1 MTAPVRVVFVD
12 HSSEAGGAELALV
25 RLLRTQQDWQT
36 SLIVPPASDAAGD
49 AFGVDLGDAEV
60 IRRGTQHRARKTG
73 RGGALS
79 DAALAWRIVRS
90 AIGLVMTPAARR
102 ADVIVANTTRAS
114 VYVALACSVLRKPFA
129 VHIRDLIE
137 PASIGGAAT
146 ALMRKLVLP
155 RATAIIANSRASLAT
170 VAPYVR
176 PTCLQRVLPSPSGL
190 RVRAES
196 EVVVS
201 PVARRIGMVA
211 RLDPWKG
218 QELLIEAFAR
228 AFPEGDEQLVLFGG
242 TAFGHDEFPGLLRRL
257 ATDRGVGSRVELAG
271 HVADVAAAIDSLD
284 ICVQSSI
291 RPEPLGQNVLQYLA
305 AGKPTVVA
313 DEGGPAEWVSDD
325 INGLT
330 FAARDVASLA
340 EVLRRVVDD
349 EQLRD
354 RLARSAVATP
364 LLLSDVEV
372 GAEIHELVTRIA
384 RGQE

>member
-1 MTAPVRVVFVD
+1 MSAPIRVVFVD

-25 RLLRTQQDWQT
+25 RLLRTPQDWQA
-36 SLIVPPASDAAGD
+36 SVIVPRASDATAD
-49 AFGVDLGDAEV
+49 VFEVDLGDAEV
-60 IRRGTQHRARKTG
+60 IRRGPQHRARKAG
-73 RGGALS
+73 RGGALG

-137 PASIGGAAT
+137 PASLGGSAT
-146 ALMRKLVLP
+146 VLMRKVVLP
-155 RATAIIANSRASLAT
+155 RAAAVIANSHASLAT
-170 VAPYVR
+170 AASYAR
-176 PTCLQRVLPSPSGL
+176 PACLRLVLPSPSGL
-190 RVRAES
+190 KVRAES

-201 PVARRIGMVA
+201 PVAKRIGMVA

-218 QELLIEAFAR
+218 QEMLIEAFAR
-228 AFPEGDEQLVLFGG
+228 AFPDGDERLVLFGG
-242 TAFGHDEFPGLLRRL
+242 AAFGHDEFPEMLRRL
-257 ATDRGVGSRVELAG
+257 ATERGVGSRVELAG
-271 HVADVAAAIDSLD
+271 HVADVTAAIDSLD

-325 INGLT
+325 VNGLT
-330 FAARDVASLA
+330 FAARDADSLA
-340 EVLRRVVDD
+340 GALRRIVADR
-349 EQLRD
+349 ELRT
-354 RLARSAVATP
+354 RLARGGASTP
-364 LLLSDVEV
+364 RLLSDGEI
-372 GAEIHELVTRIA
+372 GAEMHGMMTRIT
-384 RGQE
+384 RGQV